1 MDVRTE
7 FLSRYKKSLLDSVRA
22 FSDADLERH
31 VDIALQAL
39 SLIKPKLSATVLTL
53 VGGRSLYPCPANL
66 LAFQACFWGR
76 ANKAAVQPWDDGY
89 VGKLPEWSVTHNEAG
104 ERFLRANPP
113 PSFRQLSYI
122 GSYAEIEYRAAWDW
136 EDVGIGGMGHVL
148 MLRAQAEAMREL
160 AAKNAT
166 TAYNIR
172 EGISATPKNGT
183 PAYLYEQLLQEFE
196 RLAGR

>member
-1 MDVRTE
+1 
-7 FLSRYKKSLLDSVRA
+7 
-22 FSDADLERH
+22 
-31 VDIALQAL
+31 
-39 SLIKPKLSATVLTL
+39 
-53 VGGRSLYPCPANL
+53 
-66 LAFQACFWGR
+66 
-76 ANKAAVQPWDDGY
+76 
-89 VGKLPEWSVTHNEAG
+89 
-104 ERFLRANPP
+104 
-113 PSFRQLSYI
+113 
-122 GSYAEIEYRAAWDW
+122 
-136 EDVGIGGMGHVL
+136 

>member
-1 MDVRTE
+1 MDARTA
-7 FLSRYKKSLLDSVRA
+7 FLGRYKNSLLDSVRA
-22 FSDADLERH
+22 FSETDLERH
-31 VDIALQAL
+31 ADIALQAL
-39 SLIKPKLSATVLTL
+39 SQIKPKRCFTVISL
-53 VGGRSLYPCPANL
+53 VSGRSLYRCPVNL
-66 LAFQACFWGR
+66 NGIHACHWGR
-76 ANKAAVQPWDDGY
+76 AHKAAVQPWEDHYAGR
-89 VGKLPEWSVTHNEAG
+89 LPEWSVTHNEAG
-104 ERFLRANPP
+104 VRFLRANPAP
-113 PSFRQLSYI
+113 TFQQI
-122 GSYAEIEYRAAWDW
+122 GALGSSAELEYRADW
-136 EDVGIGGMGHVL
+136 QWGDIQGMENLL

>member
-1 MDVRTE
+1 MDARAG
-7 FLSRYKKSLLDSVRA
+7 FIARLKGSLLDSVRA
-22 FSDADLERH
+22 FADADLERH
-31 VDIALQAL
+31 AETALAAL
-39 SLIKPKLSATVLTL
+39 SQIKPKRCVIAVNL
-53 VGGRSLYPCPANL
+53 VAGRSLYPCPANL
-66 LAFQACFWGR
+66 RGIHACYWGR
-76 ANKAAVQPWDDGY
+76 GHKAAVQPWADNY
-89 VGKLPEWSVTHNEAG
+89 AGKLPEWSLTYNEAG
-104 ERFLRANPP
+104 VRFLRASPAPTFSQINE
-113 PSFRQLSYI
+113 L
-122 GSYAEIEYRAAWDW
+122 GSYAELEYQADW
-136 EDVGIGGMGHVL
+136 QWGDTAGMENLL

>member
-1 MDVRTE
+1 MTARAD
-7 FLSRYKKSLLDSVRA
+7 FLARYKGSLLDSVRA

-31 VDIALQAL
+31 ADISLSAL
-39 SLIKPKLSATVLTL
+39 SRIKPKHCITQISL
-53 VGGRSLYPCPANL
+53 VVGRCLYPCPANL
-66 LAFQACFWGR
+66 ISIHACYWGR
-76 ANKAAVQPWDDGY
+76 GHKAAVQPWEDHY
-89 VGKLPEWSVTHNEAG
+89 AGKLPEWSVTYNEAG
-104 ERFLRANPP
+104 IRFLRALPAPTFSQINT
-113 PSFRQLSYI
+113 L
-122 GSYAEIEYRAAWDW
+122 GSYTELEFCADWQWDEIHGLETL
-136 EDVGIGGMGHVL
+136 L